1 MALGGDADPAQAL
14 TLLSEEEAGTIDA
27 IAARIIPG
35 DANDPGARE
44 AGATIYIDRALGG
57 FLRELQPFYR
67 RALLG
72 LDALTQE
79 RHGAAFADLET
90 EAQDAVLADLERGG
104 QGAAGD
110 TEVRDVGWDER
121 SLLSTFFEVVRE
133 HILQGTFGDP
143 AYGGNRDLVG
153 WRLLGFPGAR
163 WGYTLEEMAPGVDA
177 MSLPVKSLAD
187 LRHERPWDDSE

>member
-1 MALGGDADPAQAL
+1 MALGGDADPVPAL
-14 TLLSEEEAGTIDA
+14 TFLSEEEAGTIDA

-35 DANDPGARE
+35 DADDPGARE
-44 AGATIYIDRALGG
+44 AGATIYVDRALGG
-57 FLRELQPFYR
+57 FLRDLQPFYR

-79 RHGAAFADLET
+79 RHGAAFADLDA

-104 QGAAGD
+104 RGAAGD
-110 TEVRDVGWDER
+110 TEVREVGWDEG
-121 SLLSTFFEVVRE
+121 SLLPTFFEVVRE

-163 WGYTLEEMAPGVDA
+163 WGYTLEEMDPGVDA
-177 MSLPVKSLAD
+177 TGLPVKSLAD

>member
-1 MALGGDADPAQAL
+1 MPTGSGDRVEAL
-14 TLLSEEEAGTIDA
+14 TILSEEEANTIDA
-27 IAARIIPG
+27 IAGRIIPG
-35 DANDPGARE
+35 DAADPGARE
-44 AGATIYIDRALGG
+44 AGAKIYIDRALGG
-57 FLRELQPFYR
+57 FLRELRPFYR
-67 RALLG
+67 RAILG

-104 QGAAGD
+104 QGGTGD
-110 TEVRDVGWDER
+110 TEVRDVGWDEG

-187 LRHERPWDDSE
+187 LRRERPWDDSE